1 MKTTFSKKEATMP
14 TLIHNIGTLQ
24 TPLGS
29 FPHAGAAQGENRK
42 YHNAAVLCE
51 GGVIRAVYEN
61 GALPEVG
68 ADTQTIDAQGRLVTP
83 GLIDA
88 HTHLVFGGWR
98 QNEIPLKLKGAGYL
112 DILRAGGGILSTV
125 RATRE
130 ASEEELF
137 EKSRAFLDEMLAQGV
152 TTAELKSGY
161 GLDKETELK
170 QLRVIKRLNEA
181 HPMDAVATYLGAHA
195 IPEEYALRSG
205 EYIDFIISDML
216 PEIKR
221 QSLAEFCDVF
231 LETGVFGVE
240 ESRRLLTAAREM
252 GFGLKI
258 HADEIDEL
266 GGSQLAGELGAV
278 SAEHLIATGERGM
291 EALARGGV
299 TAVLLPCTSLYLNKS
314 FARARDMIAHG
325 IPVAVATDFNP
336 GSCPSLNIGL
346 CMTMAYLKYRMTPEE
361 ILSAVTINAAC
372 AVNRGGSSGTIEPGK
387 KADMVIWNAEDMEM
401 LCYRMGSNLAGTV
414 IKNGAIVKNN
424 I

>member
-1 MKTTFSKKEATMP
+1 MP
-14 TLIHNIGTLQ
+14 ALIHNIGTLQ

-51 GGVIRAVYEN
+51 GGVIKAVYEN
-61 GALPEVG
+61 GALPEVS

-125 RATRE
+125 RATRK

-170 QLRVIKRLNEA
+170 QLRVIKRLNEV
-181 HPMDAVATYLGAHA
+181 HPMDTVATYLGAHA

-291 EALARGGV
+291 EALTRGGV
-299 TAVLLPCTSLYLNKS
+299 IAALLPCTSLYLNKS

-336 GSCPSLNIGL
+336 GSCPSLNMGL

-372 AVNRGGSSGTIEPGK
+372 AVNRGGSTGTIEPGK
-387 KADMVIWNAEDMEM
+387 QADMVIWNAEDMAM

>member
-1 MKTTFSKKEATMP
+1 MP
-14 TLIHNIGTLQ
+14 TLIYNIGTLQ

-29 FPHAGAAQGENRK
+29 FPHSGAAQGENIK

-51 GGVIRAVYEN
+51 GGIIKAVYEN
-61 GALPEVG
+61 GALPEVS

-125 RATRE
+125 RATRK

-137 EKSRAFLDEMLAQGV
+137 ERSRAFLDELMAQGV

-181 HPMDAVATYLGAHA
+181 HTMDAVATYLGAHA

-221 QSLAEFCDVF
+221 ESLAEFCDVF

-291 EALARGGV
+291 DALARGGV

-314 FARARDMIAHG
+314 FARARDMIARG

-346 CMTMAYLKYRMTPEE
+346 CMTMAYLKYRMTPGE

-387 KADMVIWNAEDMEM
+387 KADVVIWNAEDMEM

>member
-1 MKTTFSKKEATMP
+1 MP
-14 TLIHNIGTLQ
+14 TLIYNIGTLQ

-61 GALPEVG
+61 GALPEVS

-125 RATRE
+125 RATRK

-221 QSLAEFCDVF
+221 QGLAEFCDVF

-266 GGSQLAGELGAV
+266 GGSLLAGELGAV

-299 TAVLLPCTSLYLNKS
+299 IAALLPCTSLYLNKS

-336 GSCPSLNIGL
+336 GSCPSLNIGF

-372 AVNRGGSSGTIEPGK
+372 AVNRGGSTGTIEPGK

>member
-1 MKTTFSKKEATMP
+1 MP

-42 YHNAAVLCE
+42 YHNAAVLCG
-51 GGVIRAVYEN
+51 GGVIKAVYEN
-61 GALPEVG
+61 GALPEVS
-68 ADTQTIDAQGRLVTP
+68 ADTAAIDAQGRLVTP

-125 RATRE
+125 RATRK

-137 EKSRAFLDEMLAQGV
+137 EKSRAFLDELMAQGV
-152 TTAELKSGY
+152 TSAEIKSGY
-161 GLDKETELK
+161 GLDMETELK

-299 TAVLLPCTSLYLNKS
+299 IAALLPCTSLYLNKS

-361 ILSAVTINAAC
+361 ILSSVTVNAAC
-372 AVNRGGSSGTIEPGK
+372 AVNRGGSTGTIEPGK

>member
-1 MKTTFSKKEATMP
+1 MP
-14 TLIHNIGTLQ
+14 ALIHNIGTLQ

-61 GALPEVG
+61 GALPEVS

-125 RATRE
+125 RATRK
-130 ASEEELF
+130 ASGEELF

-266 GGSQLAGELGAV
+266 GGSLLAGELGAV

-291 EALARGGV
+291 EALAHGGV

-314 FARARDMIAHG
+314 FARARDMIARG

-346 CMTMAYLKYRMTPEE
+346 CMTMAYLKYRMTSEE

-414 IKNGAIVKNN
+414 IKHGAIVKNN

>member
-1 MKTTFSKKEATMP
+1 MP
-14 TLIHNIGTLQ
+14 THIYNIGTLQ

-42 YHNAAVLCE
+42 YHNAAVLCD
-51 GGVIRAVYEN
+51 GGVIKAVYEN
-61 GALPEVG
+61 GALPEVS

-125 RATRE
+125 RATRK
-130 ASEEELF
+130 ASGEELF

-299 TAVLLPCTSLYLNKS
+299 IAALLPCTSLYLNKS
-314 FARARDMIAHG
+314 FARARDMIARG

-361 ILSAVTINAAC
+361 ILSSVTINAAC
-372 AVNRGGSSGTIEPGK
+372 AVNRGGSIGTIEPGK

-414 IKNGAIVKNN
+414 IKHGAIVKNN

>member
-1 MKTTFSKKEATMP
+1 MP
-14 TLIHNIGTLQ
+14 TLIYNIGTLQ

-42 YHNAAVLCE
+42 YHNAAVLCD
-51 GGVIRAVYEN
+51 GGVIKAVYEN

-137 EKSRAFLDEMLAQGV
+137 EKSRAFLDELMAQGV

-161 GLDKETELK
+161 GLDTETELK

-221 QSLAEFCDVF
+221 QGLAEFCDVF

-266 GGSQLAGELGAV
+266 GGSLLAGELGAV

-299 TAVLLPCTSLYLNKS
+299 IAALLPCTSLYLNKS

>member
-1 MKTTFSKKEATMP
+1 MP
-14 TLIHNIGTLQ
+14 TLIYNIGTLQ

-42 YHNAAVLCE
+42 YHNAAVLCD
-51 GGVIRAVYEN
+51 GGVIKAVYEN

-130 ASEEELF
+130 ASGDELF

-152 TTAELKSGY
+152 TSAEIKSGY
-161 GLDKETELK
+161 GLDTETELK

-181 HPMDAVATYLGAHA
+181 HPMDTVATYLGAHA

-221 QSLAEFCDVF
+221 QGLAEFCDVF
-231 LETGVFGVE
+231 LETGVFDVE

-266 GGSQLAGELGAV
+266 GGSLLAGELGAV
-278 SAEHLIATGERGM
+278 SAEHLIATGECGM

-299 TAVLLPCTSLYLNKS
+299 IAALLPCTSLYLNKS

-372 AVNRGGSSGTIEPGK
+372 AVNRADTLGTIEPGK
-387 KADMVIWNAEDMEM
+387 KADIVIWNAEDMEM

>member
-1 MKTTFSKKEATMP
+1 MP
-14 TLIHNIGTLQ
+14 TLIYNIGTLQ

-42 YHNAAVLCE
+42 YHNAAVLCD

-68 ADTQTIDAQGRLVTP
+68 ADTAAIDAQGRLVTP

-125 RATRE
+125 RATRK

-137 EKSRAFLDEMLAQGV
+137 EKSRAFLDELMAQGV
-152 TTAELKSGY
+152 TSAEIKSGY
-161 GLDKETELK
+161 GLDMETELK

-221 QSLAEFCDVF
+221 QGLAEFCDVF

-266 GGSQLAGELGAV
+266 GGSLLAGELGAV

-299 TAVLLPCTSLYLNKS
+299 IAALLPCTSLYLNKS
-314 FARARDMIAHG
+314 FARARDMISRG

-361 ILSAVTINAAC
+361 ILSAVTVNAAC
-372 AVNRGGSSGTIEPGK
+372 AVNRGGSTGTIEPGK

>member
-1 MKTTFSKKEATMP
+1 MP

-61 GALPEVG
+61 GALPEVS

-125 RATRE
+125 RATRK
-130 ASEEELF
+130 ASGEELF

-266 GGSQLAGELGAV
+266 GGSLLAGELGAV

-291 EALARGGV
+291 EALAHGGV

-314 FARARDMIAHG
+314 FARARDMIARG

-361 ILSAVTINAAC
+361 ILSAVTVNAAC

>member
-1 MKTTFSKKEATMP
+1 MP

-42 YHNAAVLCE
+42 YHNAAVLCD
-51 GGVIRAVYEN
+51 GGVIKAVYEN

-137 EKSRAFLDEMLAQGV
+137 EKSRAFLDELMAQGV

-170 QLRVIKRLNEA
+170 QLRVIKRLNEV
-181 HPMDAVATYLGAHA
+181 HPMDTVATYLGAHA

-205 EYIDFIISDML
+205 EYIDFIISDVL

-221 QSLAEFCDVF
+221 QGLAEFCDVF

-299 TAVLLPCTSLYLNKS
+299 IAALLPCTSLYLNKS
-314 FARARDMIAHG
+314 FARARDMIARG

-372 AVNRGGSSGTIEPGK
+372 AVNRGGSTGTIEPGK

>member
-1 MKTTFSKKEATMP
+1 MP

-51 GGVIRAVYEN
+51 GGVIKAVYEN

-125 RATRE
+125 RATRK
-130 ASEEELF
+130 ASGDELF
-137 EKSRAFLDEMLAQGV
+137 EKSRAFLDELMAQGV

-221 QSLAEFCDVF
+221 QGLAEFCDVF

-266 GGSQLAGELGAV
+266 GGSLLAGELGAV

-299 TAVLLPCTSLYLNKS
+299 IAALLPCTSLYLNKS

-361 ILSAVTINAAC
+361 ILSAVTVNAAC
-372 AVNRGGSSGTIEPGK
+372 AVNRGGSTGTIEPGK

>member
-1 MKTTFSKKEATMP
+1 MP

-61 GALPEVG
+61 GALPEVS

-98 QNEIPLKLKGAGYL
+98 QNEIPLKLKAAGYL

-125 RATRE
+125 RATRK
-130 ASEEELF
+130 ASGEELF

-266 GGSQLAGELGAV
+266 GGSLLAGELGAV

-291 EALARGGV
+291 EALAHGGV

-314 FARARDMIAHG
+314 FARARDMIARG

-346 CMTMAYLKYRMTPEE
+346 CMTMAYLKYRMTSEE

-414 IKNGAIVKNN
+414 IKHGAIVKNN

>member
-1 MKTTFSKKEATMP
+1 MP
-14 TLIHNIGTLQ
+14 ALIHNIGTLQ

-51 GGVIRAVYEN
+51 GGVIKAVYEN
-61 GALPEVG
+61 GALPEVS

-125 RATRE
+125 RATRK

-170 QLRVIKRLNEA
+170 QLRVIKRLNEV
-181 HPMDAVATYLGAHA
+181 HPMDTVATYLGAHA

-221 QSLAEFCDVF
+221 QGLAEFCDVF

-299 TAVLLPCTSLYLNKS
+299 IAALLPCTSLYLNKS
-314 FARARDMIAHG
+314 FARARDMIARG

-361 ILSAVTINAAC
+361 ILSSVTVNAAC
-372 AVNRGGSSGTIEPGK
+372 AVNRADTLGTIEPGK

>member
-1 MKTTFSKKEATMP
+1 MP

-42 YHNAAVLCE
+42 YHNAAVLCD
-51 GGVIRAVYEN
+51 GGVIKAVYEN

-125 RATRE
+125 RATRK

-137 EKSRAFLDEMLAQGV
+137 EKSRAFLDELMAQGV
-152 TTAELKSGY
+152 TSAEIKSGY
-161 GLDKETELK
+161 GLDMETELK

-266 GGSQLAGELGAV
+266 GGSQLAGELCAV

-299 TAVLLPCTSLYLNKS
+299 IAALLPCTSLYLNKS
-314 FARARDMIAHG
+314 FARARDMIARG

-361 ILSAVTINAAC
+361 ILSSVTINAAC

>member
-1 MKTTFSKKEATMP
+1 MP
-14 TLIHNIGTLQ
+14 TLIYNIGTLQ
-24 TPLGS
+24 TPSGS

-42 YHNAAVLCE
+42 YHNAAVLCD
-51 GGVIRAVYEN
+51 GGVIKAVYEN

-221 QSLAEFCDVF
+221 QGLAEFCDVF

-299 TAVLLPCTSLYLNKS
+299 IAALLPCTSLYLNKS
-314 FARARDMIAHG
+314 FARARDMIARG

-361 ILSAVTINAAC
+361 ILSSVTINAAC
-372 AVNRGGSSGTIEPGK
+372 AVNRGGSIGTIEPGK
-387 KADMVIWNAEDMEM
+387 QADMVIWNAEDMEM

>member
-1 MKTTFSKKEATMP
+1 MP

-51 GGVIRAVYEN
+51 GGVIKAVYEN
-61 GALPEVG
+61 GAMPEVG
-68 ADTQTIDAQGRLVTP
+68 ADTAAIDAQGRLVTP

-125 RATRE
+125 RATRK

-161 GLDKETELK
+161 GLDMETELK

-221 QSLAEFCDVF
+221 QGLAEFCDVF

-299 TAVLLPCTSLYLNKS
+299 IAALLPCTSLYLNKS
-314 FARARDMIAHG
+314 FARARDMISRG

>member
-1 MKTTFSKKEATMP
+1 MP

-51 GGVIRAVYEN
+51 GGVIKAVYEN

-68 ADTQTIDAQGRLVTP
+68 ADTAAIDAQGRLVTP

-125 RATRE
+125 RATRK

-137 EKSRAFLDEMLAQGV
+137 EKSRAFLDELMAQGV

-221 QSLAEFCDVF
+221 QGLAEFCDVF

-240 ESRRLLTAAREM
+240 ESRRLLTAAQEM

-299 TAVLLPCTSLYLNKS
+299 IAALLPCTSLYLNKS
-314 FARARDMIAHG
+314 FARARDMIARG

-372 AVNRGGSSGTIEPGK
+372 AVNRGGSTGTIEPGK

-414 IKNGAIVKNN
+414 IKHGAIVKNN

>member
-1 MKTTFSKKEATMP
+1 MP

-42 YHNAAVLCE
+42 YHNAAVLCD
-51 GGVIRAVYEN
+51 GGVIKAVYEN
-61 GALPEVG
+61 GALPEVS

-125 RATRE
+125 RATRK

-137 EKSRAFLDEMLAQGV
+137 EKSRAFLDELMAQGV
-152 TTAELKSGY
+152 TSAEIKSGY
-161 GLDKETELK
+161 GLDMETELK

-291 EALARGGV
+291 EALAHGGV

-314 FARARDMIAHG
+314 FARARDMIARG

-346 CMTMAYLKYRMTPEE
+346 CMTMAYLRYRMTSEE

-372 AVNRGGSSGTIEPGK
+372 AVNRGGSIGTIEPGK

-414 IKNGAIVKNN
+414 IKHGAIVKNN

>member
-1 MKTTFSKKEATMP
+1 MP

-51 GGVIRAVYEN
+51 GGAIRAVYEN
-61 GALPEVG
+61 GALPEVS

-125 RATRE
+125 RATRK
-130 ASEEELF
+130 ASGEELF

-266 GGSQLAGELGAV
+266 GGSLLAGELGAV

-291 EALARGGV
+291 EALAHGGV

-314 FARARDMIAHG
+314 FARARDMIARG

-346 CMTMAYLKYRMTPEE
+346 CMTMAYLKYRMTSEE

-414 IKNGAIVKNN
+414 IKHGAIVKNN

>member
-1 MKTTFSKKEATMP
+1 MP

-61 GALPEVG
+61 GALPEVS

-125 RATRE
+125 RATRK

-137 EKSRAFLDEMLAQGV
+137 EKSRAFLDELMAQGV

-299 TAVLLPCTSLYLNKS
+299 IAVLLPCTSLYLNKS

-372 AVNRGGSSGTIEPGK
+372 AMNRAQSIGTIEPGK
-387 KADMVIWNAEDMEM
+387 QADMVIWNAEDMAM

>member
-1 MKTTFSKKEATMP
+1 MP

-51 GGVIRAVYEN
+51 GGIIRAVYEN

-125 RATRE
+125 RATRK

-170 QLRVIKRLNEA
+170 QLRVIKRLNEV
-181 HPMDAVATYLGAHA
+181 HPMDTVATYLGAHA

-266 GGSQLAGELGAV
+266 GGSLLAGELGAV

-299 TAVLLPCTSLYLNKS
+299 IAALLPCTSLYLNKS

-361 ILSAVTINAAC
+361 ILSSVTINAAC
-372 AVNRGGSSGTIEPGK
+372 AVNRGGSTGTIEPGK

-414 IKNGAIVKNN
+414 IKNGAMVKNN

>member
-1 MKTTFSKKEATMP
+1 MP

-61 GALPEVG
+61 GALPEVS

-125 RATRE
+125 RATRK
-130 ASEEELF
+130 ASGEELF

-266 GGSQLAGELGAV
+266 GGSLLAGELGAV

-291 EALARGGV
+291 EALAHGGV

-314 FARARDMIAHG
+314 FARARDMIARG

-414 IKNGAIVKNN
+414 IKHGAIVKNN

>member
-1 MKTTFSKKEATMP
+1 MP

-61 GALPEVG
+61 GALPEVS

-125 RATRE
+125 RATRK
-130 ASEEELF
+130 ASGEELF

-221 QSLAEFCDVF
+221 QGLAEFCDVF

-266 GGSQLAGELGAV
+266 GGSLLAGELGAV

-291 EALARGGV
+291 EALAHGGV

-314 FARARDMIAHG
+314 FARARDMIARG

-346 CMTMAYLKYRMTPEE
+346 CMTMAYLKYRMTSEE

-414 IKNGAIVKNN
+414 IKHGAIVKNN

>member
-1 MKTTFSKKEATMP
+1 MP

-42 YHNAAVLCE
+42 YHNAAVLCD

-130 ASEEELF
+130 ASGDELF
-137 EKSRAFLDEMLAQGV
+137 EKSRAFLDELMAQGV

-161 GLDKETELK
+161 GLDMETELK

-291 EALARGGV
+291 EALAHGGV
-299 TAVLLPCTSLYLNKS
+299 TAALLPCTSLYLNKS

-361 ILSAVTINAAC
+361 ILSSVTVNAAC
-372 AVNRGGSSGTIEPGK
+372 AVNRAQSIGTIEPGK

>member
-1 MKTTFSKKEATMP
+1 MP

-51 GGVIRAVYEN
+51 GGIIRAVYEN

-125 RATRE
+125 RATRK

-137 EKSRAFLDEMLAQGV
+137 EKSRAFLDELMAQGV

-161 GLDKETELK
+161 GLDMETELK

-221 QSLAEFCDVF
+221 QGLAEFCDVF

-299 TAVLLPCTSLYLNKS
+299 IAALLPCTSLYLNKS

-361 ILSAVTINAAC
+361 ILSSVTVNAAC
-372 AVNRGGSSGTIEPGK
+372 AVNRGGSTGTIEPGK

>member
-1 MKTTFSKKEATMP
+1 MP
-14 TLIHNIGTLQ
+14 TLIYNIGTLQ

-29 FPHAGAAQGENRK
+29 YPHAGAAQGENRK

-51 GGVIRAVYEN
+51 GGIIKAVYEN
-61 GALPEVG
+61 GVLPEVG

-83 GLIDA
+83 GLTDA

-125 RATRE
+125 RATRK
-130 ASEEELF
+130 ASEDELF
-137 EKSRAFLDEMLAQGV
+137 EKSRAFLDELMAQGV
-152 TTAELKSGY
+152 TTVELKSGY

-170 QLRVIKRLNEA
+170 QLRVIKRLNEV

-221 QSLAEFCDVF
+221 QGLAEFCDVF

-240 ESRRLLTAAREM
+240 ESRKLLTAAREM

-278 SAEHLIATGERGM
+278 SAEHLIATGEQGM
-291 EALARGGV
+291 EALAKGGV
-299 TAVLLPCTSLYLNKS
+299 TAALLPCTSLYLNKS
-314 FARARDMIAHG
+314 FARARDMIARG

>member
-1 MKTTFSKKEATMP
+1 MP

-42 YHNAAVLCE
+42 YHNAAVLCD
-51 GGVIRAVYEN
+51 GGVIKAVYEN

-68 ADTQTIDAQGRLVTP
+68 ADTATIDAKGRLVTP

-137 EKSRAFLDEMLAQGV
+137 EKSRAFLDELMAQGV

-195 IPEEYALRSG
+195 IPKEYRGKSG
-205 EYIDFIISDML
+205 EYIDFIISDVL

-221 QSLAEFCDVF
+221 QGLAEFCDVF

-266 GGSQLAGELGAV
+266 GGSLLAGELGAV

-299 TAVLLPCTSLYLNKS
+299 IAALLPCTSLYLNKS

-372 AVNRGGSSGTIEPGK
+372 AVNRGGSTGTIEPGK
-387 KADMVIWNAEDMEM
+387 QADMVIWNAEDMEM

>member
-1 MKTTFSKKEATMP
+1 MP
-14 TLIHNIGTLQ
+14 TLIYNIGTLQ

-42 YHNAAVLCE
+42 YHNAAVLCD
-51 GGVIRAVYEN
+51 GGVIKAVYEN
-61 GALPEVG
+61 GALPEVS

-125 RATRE
+125 RATRK

-137 EKSRAFLDEMLAQGV
+137 EKSRAFLDELMAQGV

-221 QSLAEFCDVF
+221 QGLAEFCDVF

-299 TAVLLPCTSLYLNKS
+299 IAALLPCTSLYLNKS
-314 FARARDMIAHG
+314 FARARDMIARG

-361 ILSAVTINAAC
+361 ILSSVTINAAC
-372 AVNRGGSSGTIEPGK
+372 AVNRGGSIGTIEPGK

-414 IKNGAIVKNN
+414 IKHGAIAKNN

>member
-1 MKTTFSKKEATMP
+1 MP
-14 TLIHNIGTLQ
+14 ALIYNIGTLQ

-29 FPHAGAAQGENRK
+29 FPHAGGAQGENRK

-51 GGVIRAVYEN
+51 GGVIKAVYEN

-125 RATRE
+125 RATRK

-181 HPMDAVATYLGAHA
+181 HPMDTVATYLGAHA

-221 QSLAEFCDVF
+221 QGLAEFCDVF

-299 TAVLLPCTSLYLNKS
+299 IAVLLPCTSLYLNKS

-372 AVNRGGSSGTIEPGK
+372 AMNRAQSIGTIEPGK
-387 KADMVIWNAEDMEM
+387 QADMVIWNAEDMAM

>member
-1 MKTTFSKKEATMP
+1 MP

-42 YHNAAVLCE
+42 YHNAAVLCD
-51 GGVIRAVYEN
+51 GGVIKAVYEN
-61 GALPEVG
+61 GALPEVS

-125 RATRE
+125 RATRK

-137 EKSRAFLDEMLAQGV
+137 EKSRAFLDELMAQGV
-152 TTAELKSGY
+152 TSAEIKSGY
-161 GLDKETELK
+161 GLDMETELK

-291 EALARGGV
+291 EALAHGGV

-314 FARARDMIAHG
+314 FARARDMIARG

-346 CMTMAYLKYRMTPEE
+346 CMTMAYLKYRMTSEE

-372 AVNRGGSSGTIEPGK
+372 AVNRGGSIGTIAPGK

-414 IKNGAIVKNN
+414 IKHGAIVKNN

>member
-1 MKTTFSKKEATMP
+1 MP

-68 ADTQTIDAQGRLVTP
+68 ADTAAIDAQGRLVTP

-125 RATRE
+125 RATRK

-170 QLRVIKRLNEA
+170 QLRVIKRLNEV
-181 HPMDAVATYLGAHA
+181 HPMDTVATYLGAHA

-299 TAVLLPCTSLYLNKS
+299 IAALLPCTSLYLNKS
-314 FARARDMIAHG
+314 FARARDMIARG

-372 AVNRGGSSGTIEPGK
+372 AVNRGGSTGTIEPGK

>member
-1 MKTTFSKKEATMP
+1 M
-14 TLIHNIGTLQ
+14 
-24 TPLGS
+24 
-29 FPHAGAAQGENRK
+29 
-42 YHNAAVLCE
+42 
-51 GGVIRAVYEN
+51 
-61 GALPEVG
+61 
-68 ADTQTIDAQGRLVTP
+68 
-83 GLIDA
+83 
-88 HTHLVFGGWR
+88 
-98 QNEIPLKLKGAGYL
+98 

-125 RATRE
+125 RATRK

-170 QLRVIKRLNEA
+170 QLRVIKRLNEV
-181 HPMDAVATYLGAHA
+181 HPMDTVATYLGAHA

-299 TAVLLPCTSLYLNKS
+299 IAALLPCTSLYLNKS

-325 IPVAVATDFNP
+325 IPVAVATNFNP
-336 GSCPSLNIGL
+336 GSCPSLNMGL

-372 AVNRGGSSGTIEPGK
+372 AVNRGGSTGTIEPGK
-387 KADMVIWNAEDMEM
+387 QADMVIWNAEDMAM

>member
-1 MKTTFSKKEATMP
+1 MP
-14 TLIHNIGTLQ
+14 TLIYNIGTLQ

-51 GGVIRAVYEN
+51 GGVIKAVYEN
-61 GALPEVG
+61 GALPEVS
-68 ADTQTIDAQGRLVTP
+68 ADTQTIDAKGRLVTP

-125 RATRE
+125 RATRK

-137 EKSRAFLDEMLAQGV
+137 EKSRAFLDELMAQGV
-152 TTAELKSGY
+152 TSAEIKSGY
-161 GLDKETELK
+161 GLDMETELK

-195 IPEEYALRSG
+195 IPEEYRG
-205 EYIDFIISDML
+205 KNDEYIDFIISDML

-221 QSLAEFCDVF
+221 QGLAEFCDVF

-299 TAVLLPCTSLYLNKS
+299 IAALLPCTSLYLNKS

-361 ILSAVTINAAC
+361 ILSSVTVNAAC
-372 AVNRGGSSGTIEPGK
+372 AVNRGGSTGTIEPGK
-387 KADMVIWNAEDMEM
+387 QADMVIWNAEDMAM

>member
-1 MKTTFSKKEATMP
+1 MP

-98 QNEIPLKLKGAGYL
+98 QNEIPLKLNGAGYL

-130 ASEEELF
+130 ASGDELF

-221 QSLAEFCDVF
+221 QGLAEFCDVF

-266 GGSQLAGELGAV
+266 GGSLLAGELGAV

-299 TAVLLPCTSLYLNKS
+299 IAALLPCTSLYLNKS

-361 ILSAVTINAAC
+361 ILSAVTVNAAC

>member
-1 MKTTFSKKEATMP
+1 MP
-14 TLIHNIGTLQ
+14 TLIYNIGTLQ

-29 FPHAGAAQGENRK
+29 FPRAGAAQGENRK

-51 GGVIRAVYEN
+51 GGRIKAVYEN
-61 GALPEVG
+61 GALPETG
-68 ADTQTIDAQGRLVTP
+68 ADAETIDAQGRLVTP

-98 QNEIPLKLKGAGYL
+98 HNEIPLKLKGAGYL

-125 RATRE
+125 RATRGADE
-130 ASEEELF
+130 GGLLAR
-137 EKSRAFLDEMLAQGV
+137 SRAFLDELLAQGV
-152 TTAELKSGY
+152 TTVEIKSGY
-161 GLDKETELK
+161 GLDRDTELK
-170 QLRVIKRLNEA
+170 QLRVIRRLNKT
-181 HPMDAVATYLGAHA
+181 HPMDAVPTYLGAHA
-195 IPEEYALRSG
+195 VPEEYAGKSG

-216 PEIKR
+216 PLIQREG
-221 QSLAEFCDVF
+221 LAEFCDVF
-231 LETGVFGVE
+231 LETGVFGVG
-240 ESRRLLTAAREM
+240 ESRRLLTAARER
-252 GFGLKI
+252 GFGLKL

-266 GGSQLAGELGAV
+266 GGSLLAGELGAV

-291 EALARGGV
+291 AAMAKGGV
-299 TAVLLPCTSLYLNKS
+299 IAVLLPCTSLYLNKS

-336 GSCPSLNIGL
+336 GSCPSLNLGL

-372 AVNRGGSSGTIEPGK
+372 AVNRGRSTDTIEPGK
-387 KADMVIWNAEDMEM
+387 KADMVIWNAEDMET

-414 IKNGAIVKNN
+414 IKNGTTVKSN

>member
-1 MKTTFSKKEATMP
+1 MP

-61 GALPEVG
+61 GALPEVS

-125 RATRE
+125 RATRK
-130 ASEEELF
+130 ASGEELF

-266 GGSQLAGELGAV
+266 GGSLLAGELGAV

-291 EALARGGV
+291 EALAHGGV

-314 FARARDMIAHG
+314 FARARDMIARG

-336 GSCPSLNIGL
+336 GRCPSLNIGL
-346 CMTMAYLKYRMTPEE
+346 CMTMAYLKYRMTSEE

-414 IKNGAIVKNN
+414 IKHGAIVKNN

>member
-1 MKTTFSKKEATMP
+1 MP

-51 GGVIRAVYEN
+51 GGVIKAVYEN
-61 GALPEVG
+61 GALPEVS
-68 ADTQTIDAQGRLVTP
+68 ADTAAIDAQGRLGTP
-83 GLIDA
+83 GLIA
-88 HTHLVFGGWR
+88 ALTHLVFGGWR

-125 RATRE
+125 RATRK

-137 EKSRAFLDEMLAQGV
+137 EKSRAFLDELMAQGV

-221 QSLAEFCDVF
+221 QGLAEFCDVF

-266 GGSQLAGELGAV
+266 GGSLLAGELGAV

-299 TAVLLPCTSLYLNKS
+299 IAALLPCTSLYLNKS

-361 ILSAVTINAAC
+361 ILSSVTVNAAC
-372 AVNRGGSSGTIEPGK
+372 AVNRGGSTGTIEPGK

>member
-1 MKTTFSKKEATMP
+1 MP

-42 YHNAAVLCE
+42 YHNAAVLCD
-51 GGVIRAVYEN
+51 GGVIKAVYEN
-61 GALPEVG
+61 GALPEVS
-68 ADTQTIDAQGRLVTP
+68 ADTAAIDAQGRLVTP

-125 RATRE
+125 RATRK

-299 TAVLLPCTSLYLNKS
+299 IAALLPCTSLYLNKS
-314 FARARDMIAHG
+314 FARARDMIARG

-361 ILSAVTINAAC
+361 ILSAVTVNAAC

>member
-1 MKTTFSKKEATMP
+1 MP

-61 GALPEVG
+61 GALPEVS

-125 RATRE
+125 RATRK

-137 EKSRAFLDEMLAQGV
+137 EKSRAFLDELMAQGV

-299 TAVLLPCTSLYLNKS
+299 IAALLPCTSLYLNKS

-361 ILSAVTINAAC
+361 ILSAVTVNAAC
-372 AVNRGGSSGTIEPGK
+372 AVNRGGSTGTIEPGK
-387 KADMVIWNAEDMEM
+387 RADMVIWNAEDMEM